1 MNPVNAF
8 LAWVTDGS
16 QWHGSSGV
24 PERLGQHVL
33 YCGEALALAAC
44 IGVPLG
50 LLTGHLG
57 RGGPAAGALANLAR
71 ALPTLGLLVLLA
83 VTTNFGVT
91 SVIPVLIAL
100 VALAL
105 PQVLLNTYA
114 GVRSA
119 DPAAVDAARAMGMSG
134 GQVLVRV
141 EIPFASPLILQGLR
155 TAAIQVV
162 ATATV
167 AAYVGIG
174 GLGRFIIDGLA
185 ANDDGAVVGGAVL
198 VALLALV
205 TEGLFTLAERLAVP
219 RGLRLVRAAPGSR
232 ARRSTGLPAAA
243 RG

>member
-1 MNPVNAF
+1 MNPVNA
-8 LAWVTDGS
+8 LLTWVTQRS
-16 QWHGSSGV
+16 QWHGTSGV
-24 PERLGQHVL
+24 PERLAQHAL
-33 YCGEALALAAC
+33 YCGEALALAAA
-44 IGVPLG
+44 IGIPLG
-50 LLTGHLG
+50 LITGHLG
-57 RGGPAAGALANLAR
+57 RGGPSAAALANLAR

-119 DPAAVDAARAMGMSG
+119 DPAAVDAARGMGMSAW
-134 GQVLVRV
+134 QVLVRV
-141 EIPFASPLILQGLR
+141 EVPFALPLILQGLR

-174 GLGRFIIDGLA
+174 GLGRFIVDGLA

-198 VALLALV
+198 VALLALA
-205 TEGLFTLAERLAVP
+205 TEGLFALAERLAVP
-219 RGLRLVRAAPGSR
+219 RGLKLVRASPGRSP
-232 ARRSTGLPAAA
+232 RRSIGLRAAA

>member
-8 LAWVTDGS
+8 LAWVTESS
-16 QWHGSSGV
+16 QWHGSTGI
-24 PERLGQHVL
+24 PERLAQHAL
-33 YCGEALALAAC
+33 YCGEALVLAAC
-44 IGVPLG
+44 IGLPLG

-71 ALPTLGLLVLLA
+71 SLPTLGLLVLLA

-119 DPAAVDAARAMGMSG
+119 DAAAVDAARGMGMSA

-141 EIPFASPLILQGLR
+141 EIPLASPLILQGLR

-185 ANDDGAVVGGAVL
+185 ANESGAVVGGAVL
-198 VALLALV
+198 VALLALL
-205 TEGLFTLAERLAVP
+205 TEGLFALAQRLAVP
-219 RGLRLVRAAPGSR
+219 RGLRLLRAASGKAPRRSIRLRAAPG
-232 ARRSTGLPAAA
+232 
-243 RG
+243 

>member
-1 MNPVNAF
+1 MNLVNAF
-8 LAWVTDGS
+8 FAWVTESS
-16 QWHGSSGV
+16 QWHGPSGV
-24 PERLGQHVL
+24 PDRLAQHAL
-33 YCGEALALAAC
+33 YCAEAVALAAC
-44 IGVPLG
+44 IGVPIG

-114 GVRSA
+114 GVHSA
-119 DPAAVDAARAMGMSG
+119 DAAAVDAARGMGMSA

-141 EIPFASPLILQGLR
+141 EIPFALPLILQGLR

-174 GLGRFIIDGLA
+174 GLGRFIVDGLA
-185 ANDDGAVVGGAVL
+185 ANEDGAVVGGAVL
-198 VALLALV
+198 VALLALL
-205 TEGLFTLAERLAVP
+205 TEGLFALAERLLVP
-219 RGLRLVRAAPGSR
+219 RGLRLVRASPGGAS
-232 ARRSTGLPAAA
+232 RRSIGLRAAV

>member
-8 LAWVTDGS
+8 LAWVTESS
-16 QWHGSSGV
+16 QWHGSTGI
-24 PERLGQHVL
+24 PERLAQHAL
-33 YCGEALALAAC
+33 YCGEALVLAAC
-44 IGVPLG
+44 IGLPLG
-50 LLTGHLG
+50 LLIGHLG
-57 RGGPAAGALANLAR
+57 RGVPAAGALANLAR
-71 ALPTLGLLVLLA
+71 SLPTLGLLVLLA

-119 DPAAVDAARAMGMSG
+119 DAAAVDAARGMGMSA

-141 EIPFASPLILQGLR
+141 EIPLASPLILQGLR

-185 ANDDGAVVGGAVL
+185 ANESGAVVGGAVL
-198 VALLALV
+198 VALLALL
-205 TEGLFTLAERLAVP
+205 TEGLFALAQRLAVP
-219 RGLRLVRAAPGSR
+219 RGLRLLRAASGKAPRRSIRLRAAPG
-232 ARRSTGLPAAA
+232 
-243 RG
+243 